1 MACCK
6 WKSCRRVPKLIADD
20 SRIIPCDNVGCTN
33 SVHRTCLTSM
43 LAAFDAGGEFKKG
56 TCGKR
61 CYNAI
66 LKALRLEAIPQPLKK
81 RVPWHN
87 DGPDAM
93 WMTDGNN
100 YHRYR
105 GGDGQSGETKQ
116 TLASE
121 VVECIAA
128 SGVKT
133 ARSPKDVMNKIS
145 GLETS
150 FRVAS
155 DWLSNTGQRVENKS
169 DLRAAILHRCPSF
182 YELHP
187 IMDDSPSTH
196 LLVLNTDPGFTY
208 SDNDSESS
216 SSDSETDFPCSEN
229 TSQLTQGATERSSA
243 TSSEAVT
250 CSTPSATSTR
260 TNAVNSAPGST
271 NVQTANKY
279 QAQSNIPCR
288 SSSDGVVKGSTV
300 GSAKRNRAEKISIQ
314 RDELQLRQLLSE
326 KKSQEAKARIAEFN
340 ANTLKLQEEAE
351 HWRIQRLVTLLR
363 ERAKLRAEGVPQA
376 EIDAVLPIP
385 ASPTPSLAPPA
396 STPTTGCDSPP
407 LQHQ

>member
-1 MACCK
+1 
-6 WKSCRRVPKLIADD
+6 
-20 SRIIPCDNVGCTN
+20 
-33 SVHRTCLTSM
+33 M
-43 LAAFDAGGEFKKG
+43 LAAFDAGGEFKRG

-66 LKALRLEAIPQPLKK
+66 LKALRLEAIHQPLKK

-87 DGPDAM
+87 DGPDASVSSLSVLIK

-121 VVECIAA
+121 IVECIAA

-155 DWLSNTGQRVENKS
+155 DWLSNTGQGVENES
-169 DLRAAILHRCPSF
+169 DLRAAILHRCPSS

-196 LLVLNTDPGFTY
+196 PLVLNTDPGFTY
-208 SDNDSESS
+208 SDNDNESS
-216 SSDSETDFPCSEN
+216 SSDSETDFPCSES

-243 TSSEAVT
+243 TSSEAET

-260 TNAVNSAPGST
+260 TNDVNSVPAST
-271 NVQTANKY
+271 NVQTGKRTGNSLRSIANSKT
-279 QAQSNIPCR
+279 N
-288 SSSDGVVKGSTV
+288 
-300 GSAKRNRAEKISIQ
+300 AKRNRTSLVDHQVLVSLKEA
-314 RDELQLRQLLSE
+314 QLAQQ
-326 KKSQEAKARIAEFN
+326 K
-340 ANTLKLQEEAE
+340 
-351 HWRIQRLVTLLR
+351 
-363 ERAKLRAEGVPQA
+363 
-376 EIDAVLPIP
+376 
-385 ASPTPSLAPPA
+385 
-396 STPTTGCDSPP
+396 
-407 LQHQ
+407 